1 MAQYTHRTSFVSAV
15 HDIVYYH
22 PLSNVIIPL
31 FLFLFT
37 HDKHALYSMLAFSFP
52 TVVVAFA
59 DSM

>member
-1 MAQYTHRTSFVSAV
+1 MCAV
-15 HDIVYYH
+15 RDIVRYH
-22 PLSNVIIPL
+22 SRSHVITPL

-37 HDKHALYSMLAFSFP
+37 RDKHAPYLMLAFSFL